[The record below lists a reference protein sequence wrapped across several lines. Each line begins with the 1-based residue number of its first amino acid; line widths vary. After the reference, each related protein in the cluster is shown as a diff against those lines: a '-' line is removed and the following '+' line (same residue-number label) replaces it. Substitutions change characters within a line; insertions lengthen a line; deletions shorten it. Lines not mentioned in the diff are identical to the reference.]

1 MLKTPSVGVRVKA
14 ALTQSLLDKTLK
26 IRFTADSVSKE
37 EKRGVAK
44 KGKGKEDEAESEE
57 DHKKSRVGRINNLL
71 SSDLAQLSSAR
82 SVSACSDLKEVI
94 ADIFL

>member
-1 MLKTPSVGVRVKA
+1 MGVRVKA

-44 KGKGKEDEAESEE
+44 KDKGKKDKAESEE
-57 DHKKSRVGRINNLL
+57 DPKESRVGRINNLM
-71 SSDLAQLSSAR
+71 SSDLAQLSSAG
-82 SVSACSDLKEVI
+82 SVSACSDLEEAI
-94 ADIFL
+94 ANIFL